1 MFSLNSFAPKT
12 SRIAKPTFITLWVI
26 FLFAGC
32 RFDTQGIEGS
42 PDSGII
48 DGSADRDITD
58 VFTQNC
64 LEGEKRCKSEPHRVE
79 ICKNDEWISEEM
91 CEFACTS
98 QPQPRCG
105 DPAFQNGIQNGW
117 LDTNQE
123 GNFIP
128 DNGAS
133 VVIDTEN
140 MSITINGSPANI
152 SSDIL
157 VQDAPGAPEIMWVTF
172 NRVLIHED
180 VTIRVTGSR
189 TLALGSKD
197 DLQIFGKIEAG
208 GDGSLPGPG
217 GGSPGEGTGRGGD
230 GQGTDPMGQGAG
242 GGGGYLAGGGNGDS
256 SGMSSSGGGGGTPY
270 GTTTLN
276 TLVGGSGG
284 GEASNA
290 ETATGNGIGGGG
302 GGALMLFSRG
312 EIYVGPLGHINA
324 GGGGGRQ
331 GNTGKSGG
339 GGGSGGAILIEAPR
353 IKILGVLAANGGG
366 GGGSYVSS
374 SEHGENGRPSAE
386 PASGGNSGG
395 AGGAGTTLSG
405 QNGSANLG
413 ESPGGGGGACGRIR
427 LHKIF
432 PPIFEEG
439 NHQGTI
445 SPDRTVAPVVGELR
459 IE

>member
-1 MFSLNSFAPKT
+1 MFSPKSIRTVKPSFFA
-12 SRIAKPTFITLWVI
+12 LWVI

-32 RFDTQGIEGS
+32 QFDTQGIEGS

-48 DGSADRDITD
+48 DGSADREITD
-58 VFTQNC
+58 VFIQNC
-64 LEGEKRCKSEPHRVE
+64 NEGEKRCKSDPPRVE
-79 ICKNDEWISEEM
+79 ICENDEWFAEEM

-105 DPAFQNGIQNGW
+105 DPAFQNGIQNSW
-117 LDTNQE
+117 LDTNE

-128 DNGAS
+128 DNSAS
-133 VVIDTEN
+133 VVINTDQQ
-140 MSITINGSPANI
+140 SFTINGAPANI
-152 SSDIL
+152 SSNIL
-157 VQDAPGAPEIMWVTF
+157 DQQAPGTPEIMWVTF
-172 NRVLIHED
+172 NSVLIHEE

-189 TLALGSKD
+189 ALALGSKN
-197 DLQIFGKIEAG
+197 DLQIFGKVEAG
-208 GDGSLPGPG
+208 GYGRIPGPG
-217 GGSPGEGTGRGGD
+217 GWRPSDGTGRGGD
-230 GQGTDPMGQGAG
+230 GQGEDPLGQGAG
-242 GGGGYLAGGGNGDS
+242 GGGGYLAGGGKGGS
-256 SGMSSSGGGGGTPY
+256 SGINSSGGAGGEGY
-270 GTTTLN
+270 GASTLN

-284 GEASNA
+284 GAASNA
-290 ETATGNGIGGGG
+290 ETETGNGIGGGG
-302 GGALMLFSRG
+302 GGAIMLFSRG
-312 EIYVGPLGHINA
+312 EISVGPNGYINV

-331 GNTGKSGG
+331 GSTAKSGG

-374 SEHGENGRPSAE
+374 DEHGENGRPGAE

-395 AGGAGTTLSG
+395 AGGAGTVLSG
-405 QNGSANLG
+405 QNASADFG
-413 ESPGGGGGACGRIR
+413 EYPGGGGGACGRIR

-432 PPIFEEG
+432 APIFEEG
-439 NHQGTI
+439 SHQATI